1 MIIGYVCAIW
11 GAWSL
16 SQAFL
21 KLIDWLDGDAE

>member
-1 MIIGYVCAIW
+1 MIGYICAIW

-21 KLIDWLDGDAE
+21 KLIDWLEGKE

>member
-21 KLIDWLDGDAE
+21 KLIDWLEGR

>member
-1 MIIGYVCAIW
+1 MIGYICAIW

-21 KLIDWLDGDAE
+21 KLVDWLEGRDI

>member
-1 MIIGYVCAIW
+1 MIGYICAIW

-21 KLIDWLDGDAE
+21 KLIDWLEGRPE

>member
-1 MIIGYVCAIW
+1 MIGYICAIW

-21 KLIDWLDGDAE
+21 KLVDWLEGRC

>member
-1 MIIGYVCAIW
+1 MIIGYICAVW

-21 KLIDWLDGDAE
+21 KLIDWLESR